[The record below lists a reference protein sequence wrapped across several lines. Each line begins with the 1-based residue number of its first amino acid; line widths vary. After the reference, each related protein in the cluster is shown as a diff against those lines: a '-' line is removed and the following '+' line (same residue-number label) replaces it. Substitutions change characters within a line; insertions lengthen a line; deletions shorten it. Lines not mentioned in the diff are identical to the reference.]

1 MRLYLPA
8 LYYHRYYT
16 QSGEQEISIGC
27 LERLAVNVGQLSWKP
42 LKVDTE
48 DPELKTT
55 KMKISNLPLQR
66 LKRV

>member
-1 MRLYLPA
+1 MENQKKKQTA
-8 LYYHRYYT
+8 CFRYYT

-48 DPELKTT
+48 ELKTT
-55 KMKISNLPLQR
+55 KMIISNLPLQR

>member
-1 MRLYLPA
+1 MRIKKLTNGL
-8 LYYHRYYT
+8 L
-16 QSGEQEISIGC
+16 SILHAERRTGDFDC

>member
-1 MRLYLPA
+1 M
-8 LYYHRYYT
+8 

-42 LKVDTE
+42 LKIDTE
-48 DPELKTT
+48 DPGLKTT